1 MLLCRVFF
9 SKVGIEFREVQPHTS
24 HMSTKEIV
32 QDLLQRLPENI
43 SLHEIAQEIEFV
55 AAIRQGIDEL
65 DRGESVPIE
74 QVETELRSW
83 VIR

>member
-9 SKVGIEFREVQPHTS
+9 SKAGIEFREVQPHTS